1 MDFAERQKAVA
12 IAAVFDEGSLQRR
25 FDPRYLGEVD
35 VTFELLAGTCFVV
48 EILKSIARLNHHPG
62 LFRVAGIDKH
72 TFGHKGATPERATRA
87 ARGQLFC
94 LPAAARKDRK
104 STRLNSSH

>member
-1 MDFAERQKAVA
+1 MDFAERQEAMA
-12 IAAVFDEGSLQRR
+12 IAAVFDAGSLQRR

-62 LFRVAGIDKH
+62 LFRVAGIDKRSEERRVGIACVR
-72 TFGHKGATPERATRA
+72 TCRFGWLRFHYKQQNE
-87 ARGQLFC
+87 
-94 LPAAARKDRK
+94 
-104 STRLNSSH
+104 